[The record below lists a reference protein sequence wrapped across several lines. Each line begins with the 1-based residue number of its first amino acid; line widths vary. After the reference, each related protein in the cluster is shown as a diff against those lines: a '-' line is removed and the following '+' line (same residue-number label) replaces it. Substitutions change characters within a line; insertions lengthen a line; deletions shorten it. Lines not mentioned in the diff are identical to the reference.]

1 MATFADRLKQLRQEK
16 NLTQAELADKLK
28 IGRSALAMYELGKRI
43 PKYKTID
50 MFADFFNVSADYL
63 RGKTSS
69 RHGEI
74 LSPKQQKAWFNKIKE
89 EAEKEG
95 QDIPESIH
103 TLPELSAFIEESKLE
118 GVIKSQRETIDKL
131 AAMNEKLR
139 KQQSGSDLNRRDE
152 REIASDLEDMMN
164 SVSSAAFEGEDDI
177 EDIEA
182 FKATIKAAMIQAK
195 KIAKKKYTPKK
206 YRRD

>member
-16 NLTQAELADKLK
+16 KLTQSELAHRLK

-50 MFADFFNVSADYL
+50 TFADFFNVSADYL

-69 RHGEI
+69 RRGEI
-74 LSPKQQKAWFNKIKE
+74 LSSKQQKAWFNQIKE
-89 EAEKEG
+89 TAKKEG
-95 QDIPESIH
+95 HNIPDSIQ
-103 TLPELSAFIEESKLE
+103 TLPELSTFIEESKLE
-118 GVIKSQRETIDKL
+118 GIIKSQRETINKL
-131 AAMNEKLR
+131 AAMNEQLR
-139 KQQSGSDLNRRDE
+139 KQQPELNSRDE

>member
-1 MATFADRLKQLRQEK
+1 MPRNKLSKFDKELRAQISANLKK
-16 NLTQAELADKLK
+16 YTDGITQ
-28 IGRSALAMYELGKRI
+28 YELSEMTGI
-43 PKYKTID
+43 PVSTLSGYFAMRSTPNAGNIQKIADALHID
-50 MFADFFNVSADYL
+50 KSDLDPRFSNSILKSA
-63 RGKTSS
+63 
-69 RHGEI
+69 
-74 LSPKQQKAWFNKIKE
+74 ANE
-89 EAEKEG
+89 E
-95 QDIPESIH
+95 
-103 TLPELSAFIEESKLE
+103 PELSS
-118 GVIKSQRETIDKL
+118 
-131 AAMNEKLR
+131 
-139 KQQSGSDLNRRDE
+139 RDE